1 MEPSLWKESCALYL
15 GSSSTRTT
23 DISNSIPS
31 ASPQISPLVSPDSCL
46 EEENVLEYQNLCIE
60 CATEQSFQTRDQGTP
75 TTTISAGT
83 DQSLDTRV
91 TWGKPDLAIENLK
104 QEINSS
110 NNVEIAQTSHNV
122 DAESSQYTSEV
133 EASVDIEI
141 EKTLTSEP
149 SNRVEDKL
157 IEEDSKVATKYHEPQ
172 KIEINA
178 GLHVTTEKLSSLFKQ
193 LEVDKLYPHQENDL
207 MFDSN
212 PLQLQ
217 EDPLYERPKLR
228 KCKSLKTNQS
238 PPETPGVKKY
248 VR

>member
-1 MEPSLWKESCALYL
+1 M
-15 GSSSTRTT
+15 
-23 DISNSIPS
+23 
-31 ASPQISPLVSPDSCL
+31 
-46 EEENVLEYQNLCIE
+46 LEYQNLCIE
-60 CATEQSFQTRDQGTP
+60 CATEQSFQTREQESP

-91 TWGKPDLAIENLK
+91 TWGKPDPATDNLQ
-104 QEINSS
+104 QEISS
-110 NNVEIAQTSHNV
+110 LNNTEAHISHYV
-122 DAESSQYTSEV
+122 DAEPSKDSSEKEV
-133 EASVDIEI
+133 PIETTMTI
-141 EKTLTSEP
+141 EPTCIRK
-149 SNRVEDKL
+149 VDKL
-157 IEEDSKVATKYHEPQ
+157 IVEESKVATRNFEPQ

-228 KCKSLKTNQS
+228 KCKSLKTNKS